1 MRKSIKISLII
12 CMAVIAV
19 LGLVVGM
26 TPKNTVSIPAVLNES
41 NNSTVNTTIINT
53 SPSTESTG
61 EGSSMTAE
69 EAMEIVNNELYP
81 YYQATSAVLIDGT
94 PNPVYLVHIIHITPN
109 TYGKEGGNVTV
120 DTITGFVEHKGV

>member
-26 TPKNTVSIPAVLNES
+26 TPKNIISIPAVLNES
-41 NNSTVNTTIINT
+41 NNSTVNNTIINT

-81 YYQATSAVLIDGT
+81 YYQATSAILIDGT

>member
-19 LGLVVGM
+19 LGLAVGM